1 MLPSLNK
8 GIMPVT
14 HSFLF
19 GVCANAALSYRNYKP
34 EEPVKWHTII
44 AW

>member
-19 GVCANAALSYRNYKP
+19 GVCANAALNSYRNYKP
-34 EEPVKWHTII
+34 EEPVK
-44 AW
+44 

>member
-1 MLPSLNK
+1 
-8 GIMPVT
+8 MPVT

-34 EEPVKWHTII
+34 EEPVK
-44 AW
+44 